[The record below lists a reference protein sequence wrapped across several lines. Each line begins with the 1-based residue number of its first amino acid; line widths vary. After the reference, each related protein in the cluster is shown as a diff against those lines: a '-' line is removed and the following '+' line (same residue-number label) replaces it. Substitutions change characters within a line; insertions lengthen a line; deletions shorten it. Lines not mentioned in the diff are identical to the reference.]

1 MVGESF
7 SALLVTLD
15 HFISRWFKDLCPAVA
30 AEAFARNSNAFSQTE
45 LTYNV
50 EFSAILTICGLLRM
64 FKTLSCSKKLSGNLK
79 VLALN
84 KPTGNRCSS
93 KKAAPNY
100 LPRIFSGIQPTGDVH
115 LGNYLGA
122 IQKWVELQ
130 NSNQDVIYSIVDM
143 HSITLPQDPKALK
156 QNILNITATL
166 LACGIDPDKS
176 ILFQQS
182 TVSMHTELCWILSCL
197 TTMPRLAHLPQ
208 FKEKSA
214 TVKDVPLGLYIY
226 PVLQAA
232 DILLYKSTHVPVGED
247 QLQHLQL
254 AQHLAKL
261 FNGKFGETFPI
272 PHSMINDDSSCRIR
286 SLRDP
291 TKKMSKSDPD
301 PKSRLQLTDEPKVL
315 LNKVKKAITDFT
327 SEVTFAL
334 DERPGVSNLITI
346 HSLLSGKTHDEICR
360 EAQGLDTGR
369 YKLVVADVVIEK
381 LTPIRERLLELERE
395 PQYLEEVLRKG
406 GEKATDI
413 ACDCWHEVRDKVG
426 LSNNVLSSASKRELG
441 KLQSSL

>member
-64 FKTLSCSKKLSGNLK
+64 FKTLSCSKKLSGNLR

-84 KPTGNRCSS
+84 KPTGKRCSS

-143 HSITLPQDPKALK
+143 HSITLP
-156 QNILNITATL
+156 
-166 LACGIDPDKS
+166 
-176 ILFQQS
+176 QQS

-327 SEVTFAL
+327 SEVTYAL

>member
-64 FKTLSCSKKLSGNLK
+64 FKNLSCSKKLSGNLR

-84 KPTGNRCSS
+84 KPTGKRCSS

-143 HSITLPQDPKALK
+143 HSITLP
-156 QNILNITATL
+156 
-166 LACGIDPDKS
+166 
-176 ILFQQS
+176 QQS

-327 SEVTFAL
+327 SEVTYAL